1 MTMRSRVFFTVL
13 MMIMLLAT
21 GCGKSNNAQTN
32 ADVAQKDNGN
42 EAQKIIIGTGNGFKP
57 YCYLDEKGELQGY
70 ELEVLKAVDEI
81 LPQYEFEFQTYEFT
95 NVLLSLGSGK
105 IDIAAHQFEKNP
117 EREAKYLFGS
127 EPYTT
132 FILRIT
138 VDKDRNDINSL
149 EDLHGKKVKVSP
161 GGNDAYT
168 LEEYNKEHDNAIKL
182 VYSSENQET
191 TVQKI
196 TTGSYD
202 AVINVTRI
210 VEDLN
215 KAYGE
220 HLKTVGDPIANS
232 STYYIYRK
240 EDTQIKEDVD
250 GALKNLKESGQ
261 LAKIST
267 KVLGGDYT
275 QND

>member
-1 MTMRSRVFFTVL
+1 MTMRSRVLFIVL
-13 MMIMLLAT
+13 MMIMLLAI
-21 GCGKSNNAQTN
+21 GCGKSDNAQTN
-32 ADVAQKDNGN
+32 TDVAQKDDGQ
-42 EAQKIIIGTGNGFKP
+42 ETQKIIIGTGNGFKP

-70 ELEVLKAVDEI
+70 ELEVLEAVDEI

-95 NVLLSLGSGK
+95 NVLLSLESGK

-161 GGNDAYT
+161 GSNDAYI
-168 LEEYNKEHDNAIKL
+168 LEEYNKKNDNAIEL
-182 VYSSENQET
+182 IYSSENQET

-202 AVINVTRI
+202 AMIAVTRI

-220 HLKTVGDPIANS
+220 QLKTVGEPIANS
-232 STYYIYRK
+232 STYYIYKK
-240 EDTQIKEDVD
+240 EDTQFKEDVD
-250 GALKNLKESGQ
+250 GALKKLKESGQ
-261 LAKIST
+261 LAEIST